1 MMANSRIREV
11 RVAAAAPVTPR
22 AGAPRL
28 PKMKTQFKTVLAHM
42 EMEKTISP
50 SLGFSMERWA
60 PTYTPV
66 MLLNR

>member
-1 MMANSRIREV
+1 M
-11 RVAAAAPVTPR
+11 AAPSTPR

-28 PKMKTQFKTVLAHM
+28 PKMSTQFRNTLVHM
-42 EMEKTISP
+42 DTANTIMP

-66 MLLNR
+66 RLLNR